1 MANKEASKQP
11 KKEKSSSPS
20 LRANKKFRL
29 GVIIFLMIVV
39 GVLFALWEK
48 ARIFLAV
55 LFLTLLAAFGLEITE
70 HDWDLGKLIETGS
83 FQESQ
88 VARDESGNILFDKE
102 GNVTTNASK
111 GKPADEYNCSDFET
125 QEEAQR
131 FFESLGGRGND
142 VHRLDGD
149 NDGIACEALPKVGD

>member
-1 MANKEASKQP
+1 MANK
-11 KKEKSSSPS
+11 KEKTTSKG
-20 LRANKKFRL
+20 LRGNKKFRI
-29 GVIIFLMIVV
+29 GIIVVLMIIV

-55 LFLTLLAAFGLEITE
+55 LFLTLLAAFGLEVAE
-70 HDWDLGKLIETGS
+70 KDWNLGKLIQTGS

-88 VARDESGNILFDKE
+88 VSRDEAGNVLFDKE
-102 GNVTTNASK
+102 GNVTTNPAK
-111 GKPADEYNCSDFET
+111 GKKADKYNCSDFAT

-131 FFESLGGRGND
+131 FFEKLGGTEND

-149 NDGIACEALPKVGD
+149 NDGVACEALPEKSN